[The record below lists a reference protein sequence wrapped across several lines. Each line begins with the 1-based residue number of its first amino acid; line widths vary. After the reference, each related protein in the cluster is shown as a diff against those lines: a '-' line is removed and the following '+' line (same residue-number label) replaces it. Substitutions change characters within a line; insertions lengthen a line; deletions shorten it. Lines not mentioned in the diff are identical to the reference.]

1 MTSRCCEKYAL
12 WSLLRLRCARIP
24 ALRFSLVPLFSPCGL
39 ASCPSALRVCA
50 LVRCAWSF
58 ARSIVCCSLSAERS
72 GAEQRIRGAMAACTV
87 HTAAPPTC
95 AERPQTTIEG
105 RGAGE
110 RASTHTPRHSRDTG
124 RSTDGSRVAG
134 CVAAAADPNPRPV
147 CPSAALGDSHSA
159 HPFDPP
165 DCTHTRCCD
174 HSRLRS
180 SRNPESDLVALSLR
194 SHPMRRVWLRTTL
207 AALAFLGTLASA
219 APTQTT
225 PAVDDAPPQPPQE
238 PPSYALQADPH
249 TSRPPNDPPLVP
261 QPPSFDHVE
270 PVGASPLNQPPLV
283 PQPPSFE
290 HVEPVVGSS
299 PLPNNPRN
307 EAAPARFQAP
317 PESPASPSL
326 PTPVTPS
333 PISPHGASS
342 ATESPSSSSNPVRAL
357 QPDDD
362 PDRVIR
368 TDDPH
373 SLPIPSRM
381 SSDHGFPEPHDPL
394 IHVTPPPSGGWRAGQ
409 LRKQQEEQAAAA
421 ARANATQSIDGAA
434 ASSPSPS
441 GSTSASADSHPGSN
455 SYISPHGPSL
465 AHRKNASQWFDPP
478 ALHGPVPKID
488 AASYK
493 PSGAPQYWEPDAA
506 HLEMLLERHVELQ
519 RKHERRRGGIGVRT
533 TRLASL
539 DSKHRVVEIRNNM
552 LFVSGNPFWI
562 QGICYSP
569 VPIGESV
576 SFAPKGDYF
585 TPDFAY
591 IWKRDLPLIKAMGAT
606 TLRIYGWAAQADHT
620 MFLDAVEAAGLKVL
634 VTYYLGD
641 ATQNPVWTQDQ
652 RNQIIID
659 FVAQVNR
666 YRDHPAILM
675 WSFGNELNGAWNG
688 FAKQFSDAFT
698 CWWQAGCAGYSD
710 TNSDCHWQSSCM
722 YYQLFS
728 WINAACRAAKMVTTR
743 PIISGFA
750 DVDYMV
756 GPTPWLDK
764 VARFNYLLPDMDA
777 WSVERTRKATGRDGT
792 AVTNVSEC

>member
-1 MTSRCCEKYAL
+1 
-12 WSLLRLRCARIP
+12 
-24 ALRFSLVPLFSPCGL
+24 
-39 ASCPSALRVCA
+39 
-50 LVRCAWSF
+50 
-58 ARSIVCCSLSAERS
+58 
-72 GAEQRIRGAMAACTV
+72 
-87 HTAAPPTC
+87 
-95 AERPQTTIEG
+95 
-105 RGAGE
+105 
-110 RASTHTPRHSRDTG
+110 
-124 RSTDGSRVAG
+124 
-134 CVAAAADPNPRPV
+134 
-147 CPSAALGDSHSA
+147 
-159 HPFDPP
+159 
-165 DCTHTRCCD
+165 
-174 HSRLRS
+174 
-180 SRNPESDLVALSLR
+180 
-194 SHPMRRVWLRTTL
+194 MRRVLLRATL
-207 AALAFLGTLASA
+207 AALALMGTVAGETVQPTPA
-219 APTQTT
+219 DAPTQ
-225 PAVDDAPPQPPQE
+225 
-238 PPSYALQADPH
+238 PPSYALHANPH
-249 TSRPPNDPPLVP
+249 ASRPTNDPPLVP
-261 QPPSFDHVE
+261 QPPSFDPVA
-270 PVGASPLNQPPLV
+270 PVGASPLPDQ
-283 PQPPSFE
+283 
-290 HVEPVVGSS
+290 
-299 PLPNNPRN
+299 PRN
-307 EAAPARFQAP
+307 EASSARYQAP
-317 PESPASPSL
+317 PASPSL
-326 PTPVTPS
+326 PVPVTPT
-333 PISPHGASS
+333 PISPHRAPTAPAG
-342 ATESPSSSSNPVRAL
+342 SPAL
-357 QPDDD
+357 PSGPPADD
-362 PDRVIR
+362 PDRIIQS
-368 TDDPH
+368 DDPH

-421 ARANATQSIDGAA
+421 AAAAAKANATQSLDGAA
-434 ASSPSPS
+434 AATVA
-441 GSTSASADSHPGSN
+441 GSDPKLGSN

-465 AHRKNASQWFDPP
+465 EQRKNASQWFDPP
-478 ALHGPVPKID
+478 ALHGPVPKVD

-493 PSGAPQYWEPDAA
+493 PSGAPEYWVPDAA
-506 HLEMLLERHVELQ
+506 HLSLLLERHTELQ
-519 RKHERRRGGIGVRT
+519 SKHSRRRGLGART
-533 TRLASL
+533 TRLSSL
-539 DSKHRVVEIRNNM
+539 DSKHRVVEVRDNM
-552 LFVSGNPFWI
+552 LFVNGAPFWI

-591 IWKRDLPLIKAMGAT
+591 IWARDLPLIKAMGAT

-641 ATQNPVWTQDQ
+641 ATQNPVSTQDQ

-688 FAKQFSDAFT
+688 FAKQFSDSFT

-764 VARFNYLLPDMDA
+764 VARFNYILPDMDA
-777 WSVERTRKATGRDGT
+777 WSVGAKKWGGAAGEMRALETHFFDSRICCSDPLFCLRCLFFFSVCAFVVLDLAGPFNCT
-792 AVTNVSEC
+792 AVSPSVVISACTVASRRSR